1 MNSAILS
8 QITKMGLLA
17 ALFLITQ
24 APKWELINK
33 REVQNATIYQLI
45 MDSGV
50 WVDTQWKHNL
60 EIIVPKPQVNSDH
73 IMLFVTGDRSQNEVD
88 QREALD
94 LLPLV
99 KLPIAILYDV
109 PNQPLF
115 ENLRED
121 ALIARSFRL
130 FLDSGDKNLPAL
142 VPMVRAVRHAMTVL
156 SEFSPPQKDSYKFV
170 LSGASKRGWTTY
182 LAATQDNRIV
192 GIIPEAFNMLNIRQ
206 QLKTMSEQFQG
217 LSEAISDYTAEG
229 LHNDI
234 DEPRGLELL
243 SIVDPYEYR
252 NRLLQPI
259 LCIVGTNDRFWNL
272 NALDFFWEQL
282 PARKSVYFVPN
293 TGHSVPL
300 NADIT
305 TLRAAFIRSV
315 IDNTSLP
322 SLTAVWKDNTK
333 SIRVELNSE
342 EGIFATLWV
351 AESDSMDFRDSEFKI
366 VDRNQIT
373 NKKSTLST
381 LRTQKNQAA
390 IAIVSFK
397 FHGKEYYLSSIPR
410 IFKNE

>member
-1 MNSAILS
+1 
-8 QITKMGLLA
+8 MGLLA

-33 REVQNATIYQLI
+33 REVQNATIYQLL

-99 KLPIAILYDV
+99 QLPIAILYDV

-156 SEFSPPQKDSYKFV
+156 SEFLPPQKDSYKFV

-182 LAATQDNRIV
+182 LAAAQDNRIV

-243 SIVDPYEYR
+243 SIVDPYEQR

-272 NALDFFWEQL
+272 NALDFFWEKL
-282 PARKSVYFVPN
+282 PARKNVYFVPN
-293 TGHSVPL
+293 TGHSFPV

-305 TLRAAFIRSV
+305 TLRAAFIRSI

-322 SLTAVWKDNTK
+322 NLTAVWKDNTK

-342 EGIFATLWV
+342 EGILATLWV
-351 AESDSMDFRDSEFKI
+351 AESDSMDFRDSVFKI

-373 NKKSTLST
+373 NNKSILST

-397 FHGKEYYLSSIPR
+397 FQGKEYYLSSIPR
-410 IFKNE
+410 IFRNE